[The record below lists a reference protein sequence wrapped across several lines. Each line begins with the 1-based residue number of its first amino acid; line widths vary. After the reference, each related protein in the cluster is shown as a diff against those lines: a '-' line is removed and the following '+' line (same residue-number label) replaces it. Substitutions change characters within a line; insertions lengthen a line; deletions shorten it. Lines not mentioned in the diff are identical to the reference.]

1 MKVNRIKRTRLLH
14 SVLLAG
20 ACALSPALA
29 GTALA
34 DLRTA
39 TPDPAREAA
48 ATRAKL
54 LEEKCAKLA
63 CRTESRELRLQTK
76 DGVAVMK
83 TELLPYADAG
93 AVVLYP
99 GDAIEVDFAA
109 DGKAMGEP
117 HFSRTVDRLDDPKSG
132 PDGKPGPTAPRSDSR
147 SNFWLEFQDN
157 GTGMMLKLKSDLGFR
172 VKYHAVML
180 VPERDGLRSFD
191 TSSCPVI
198 PYGSAYES
206 WPHAIAMIV
215 LTDFH
220 VVASNDSACD

>member
-1 MKVNRIKRTRLLH
+1 MTTNRILRTRFLH
-14 SVLLAG
+14 LAFLAG
-20 ACALSPALA
+20 ALSPVLA
-29 GTALA
+29 GSALA

-39 TPDPAREAA
+39 PADPVRDAA
-48 ATRAKL
+48 AARAQL
-54 LEEKCAKLA
+54 LVEKCAKLA
-63 CRTESRELRLQTK
+63 CRTQSRELHLQTG

-83 TELLPYADAG
+83 TELVPYADAG

-99 GDAIEVDFAA
+99 GEAIEVDFAS
-109 DGKAMGEP
+109 DGKTLGEP
-117 HFSRTVDRLDDPKSG
+117 HFGRTVDRVDEPKEG
-132 PDGKPGPTAPRSDSR
+132 PDGKLIPSAPRSDSR
-147 SNFWLEFQDN
+147 SNFWLEFRDN
-157 GTGMMLKLKSDLGFR
+157 GTGMLLKLKSDIAVR

-180 VPERDGLRSFD
+180 VPEKDGLRPLD

-220 VVASNDSACD
+220 LVTDDNSACD

>member
-1 MKVNRIKRTRLLH
+1 MTVSRNERARFLH
-14 SVLLAG
+14 AVLLAG
-20 ACALSPALA
+20 ACALNPVLA
-29 GTALA
+29 GPALA

-39 TPDPAREAA
+39 PADPVLDAA
-48 ATRAKL
+48 AARAKL
-54 LEEKCAKLA
+54 LVEKCAKLA
-63 CRTESRELRLQTK
+63 CRTQSRELRLQTG
-76 DGVAVMK
+76 DGVAVMQ

-99 GDAIEVDFAA
+99 GEAIEVDFAT

-117 HFSRTVDRLDDPKSG
+117 HFDRTVDRADDTKVG
-132 PDGKPGPTAPRSDSR
+132 PDGKLIPSAPRSDSR
-147 SNFWLEFQDN
+147 GNFWVEFQDN
-157 GTGMMLKLKSDLGFR
+157 GTGMMLNLKSDLGFR

-180 VPERDGLRSFD
+180 VPEKDGLRPFD

-220 VVASNDSACD
+220 IVTDGNSACD